1 MEMHIQ
7 EAVVGVLEEVLV
19 THHPIIAHRRRR
31 NVGVIVIMVLLMPL
45 HYPQDLQVKL
55 STNIEVVIRL

>member
-31 NVGVIVIMVLLMPL
+31 SVGVIDIMVFLMPL
-45 HYPQDLQVKL
+45 HYPQDLQVK
-55 STNIEVVIRL
+55 SFTNIEMMIR